1 MAVSMAPISS
11 DNHHTYSSTAIPSG
25 VRTSP
30 KSHTLGECADVPP
43 GGGRFALALG
53 QRDMI
58 QDARLLDGLFSSQ

>member
-11 DNHHTYSSTAIPSG
+11 DSHHTYSSTTILSG

-30 KSHTLGECADVPP
+30 KSHTLGERADVPSE
-43 GGGRFALALG
+43 GGRFALALG
-53 QRDMI
+53 RRDMI